1 MLKRVFTLAL
11 LSIAA
16 WLSANE
22 PVLVNNHSN
31 LANQLIFAQNSGE
44 SSDGSE
50 STGTISARK
59 KKSAKIKEYRDG
71 KSPLLASGLSLLVPG
86 AGEMYGED
94 YLLGGILM
102 GVEAS
107 LWTGYLVYE
116 IEGDDKTKDYKTF
129 ADANFS
135 SEQYYNAVWQMIPD
149 TCRTGFNITH
159 DDLLHMSSASFDS
172 TWQKVSKS
180 LSAFFSPPDHPSYTY
195 STEFTHQ
202 LPTRQEGDKHV
213 LDKTQQYYEMIG
225 KYHQF
230 AAGWE
235 DFSGWKRDAQGN
247 LEYDAQGNPI
257 LITGR
262 NYRDYTS
269 NKQINVYE
277 NMRDE
282 ANQAYEVGTN
292 FVMLAVLNRVVSAF
306 DAAYVIKR
314 DFTINTAL
322 RFENNQ
328 NQPGPISAD
337 NYKVSL
343 SFRW

>member
-116 IEGDDKTKDYKTF
+116 KEGDDKTSDYKKF
-129 ADANFS
+129 ADANFNS
-135 SEQYYNAVWQMIPD
+135 DRYYLAISQMLDRVVANVD
-149 TCRTGFNITH
+149 TFGVKPTYNQ
-159 DDLLHMSSASFDS
+159 LLGMSSNS
-172 TWQKVSKS
+172 TDETWIQTTKYLNRYLTGSW
-180 LSAFFSPPDHPSYTY
+180 TG

-213 LDKTQQYYEMIG
+213 LDRTQQYYEMIG

-230 AAGWE
+230 AAGWN
-235 DFSGWKRDAQGN
+235 DFNGWSGDSLISGTN
-247 LEYDAQGNPI
+247 NSGNP
-257 LITGR
+257 
-262 NYRDYTS
+262 YRDYHS
-269 NKQINVYE
+269 KKQTDIYE
-277 NMRDE
+277 DMRDE

>member
-1 MLKRVFTLAL
+1 MLKRVIVLAVLSLASWL
-11 LSIAA
+11 L
-16 WLSANE
+16 ANE

-44 SSDGSE
+44 GSAGSE

-71 KSPLLASGLSLLVPG
+71 KSPLIASGLSLLVPG

-116 IEGDDKTKDYKTF
+116 KEGDDKTGDYKKF
-129 ADANFS
+129 ADNHFS
-135 SEQYYNAVWQMIPD
+135 SDQYYDAVWQMIPD
-149 TCRTGFNITH
+149 SCRTAFNITQ
-159 DDLLHMSSASFDS
+159 DDLLHMSSASTDT
-172 TWQKVSKS
+172 TWQKASKA
-180 LSAFFSPPDHPSYTY
+180 LSAFFGDGSYTY

-230 AAGWE
+230 SAGWDDFTGWQRDAAG
-235 DFSGWKRDAQGN
+235 N
-247 LEYDAQGNPI
+247 LVYDAEGNPI
-257 LITGR
+257 LITGD
-262 NYRDYTS
+262 NYRGYSSKNQTDT
-269 NKQINVYE
+269 YE

-292 FVMLAVLNRVVSAF
+292 FLMLAVLNRVVSAF

-314 DFTINTAL
+314 DFTVNTAL
-322 RFENNQ
+322 RFENNP
-328 NQPGPISAD
+328 NQAGPLSAD

>member
-1 MLKRVFTLAL
+1 MLKRVIVLAVLSLASWL
-11 LSIAA
+11 L
-16 WLSANE
+16 ANE

-44 SSDGSE
+44 GSAGSE

-71 KSPLLASGLSLLVPG
+71 KSPLIASGLSLLVPG

-116 IEGDDKTKDYKTF
+116 KEGDDKTKDYKTF
-129 ADANFS
+129 ADANFDPNR
-135 SEQYYNAVWQMIPD
+135 YYMAISQMVDRVVANVD
-149 TCRTGFNITH
+149 TFGFKPSY
-159 DDLLHMSSASFDS
+159 DQLVSMSSSS
-172 TWQKVSKS
+172 TDETWIQTTKYLNRYLTGSW
-180 LSAFFSPPDHPSYTY
+180 TG

-202 LPTRQEGDKHV
+202 LPTRQEGNVHV
-213 LDKTQQYYEMIG
+213 LDRTQQYYEMIG

-230 AAGWE
+230 AAGWN
-235 DFSGWKRDAQGN
+235 DFDGWNGDVLISGSN
-247 LEYDAQGNPI
+247 SSGNP
-257 LITGR
+257 
-262 NYRDYTS
+262 YTS
-269 NKQINVYE
+269 YHSKKQTDTYE

-292 FVMLAVLNRVVSAF
+292 FLMLAVLNRVVSAF

-314 DFTINTAL
+314 DFTVNTAL

-328 NQPGPISAD
+328 NQAGPLSAD